1 MKQSTLI
8 TKIVMFILLAAV
20 VLYLAISA
28 VQSFI
33 DPFSTTVAYQDVLD
47 DATEVTGVVVREE
60 QALSGG
66 AGIVDVLPDEG
77 ERVAAGET
85 VAVLYQSQD
94 ALDRKKQLQ
103 TLELELEQ
111 LKYALSSGGNLSDAA
126 KLEQQIV
133 SSILT
138 LRANTAKGDLS
149 SLESDTLTLRTQVLQ
164 RDFAYSASDDSA
176 SVLTD
181 SIAEREQQ
189 ISVLKNQISTATTS
203 IRAPY
208 SGLFSG
214 RSDGLETTLTPVLLE
229 TVTAVELNRLPAGT
243 ESNDTVG
250 KLITGDKWYFA
261 AVVEPAAAKRLRVG
275 DSVTAAFSRDYTGE
289 VAMTVDRIGPEEEVG
304 CVLILSADRGLKE
317 ITLLREQTVDLI
329 FKRYTGIRIPKQALR
344 MEAVSAADGQTETQ
358 TETQVLGVYAVAGAQ
373 AQFKPVE
380 IVREGS
386 DYYLVSPAEE
396 SAYFQTLSASEARLR
411 TLRAGD
417 EIIVTATDLYD
428 GKVVLE

>member
-8 TKIVMFILLAAV
+8 TKIVMFFLLAAV
-20 VLYLAISA
+20 VFYLVISA

-33 DPFSTTVAYQDVLD
+33 DPFSTTVAYRDVLD
-47 DATEVTGVVVREE
+47 DAAEITGVVVREE

-66 AGIVDVLPDEG
+66 SGIMDILPAEG

-111 LKYALSSGGNLSDAA
+111 LKYALGSGGNLSDAA

-138 LRANTAKGDLS
+138 LRANMSRGDLS

-164 RDFAYSASDDSA
+164 RDFAYSASVDSA
-176 SVLTD
+176 SLLTE
-181 SIAEREQQ
+181 SIAEREDQ
-189 ISVLKNQISTATTS
+189 IAVLKNQISTATTS
-203 IRAPY
+203 IYAPR

-214 RSDGLETTLTPVLLE
+214 QSDGLETTLTPAVLKTISASELDSLPTE
-229 TVTAVELNRLPAGT
+229 TGSAG
-243 ESNDTVG
+243 SVG
-250 KLITGDKWYFA
+250 KLITGNRWYFA
-261 AVVEPAAAKRLRVG
+261 AVIEPAAAKRLRVG
-275 DSVTAAFSRDYTGE
+275 DAVTVAFSRDYTGE
-289 VAMTVDRIGPEEEVG
+289 VVMTVDRLGPEEEAG
-304 CVLILSADRGLKE
+304 CVLVLSTDLGLKE
-317 ITLLREQTVDLI
+317 ITLLREQTVALI
-329 FKRYTGIRIPKQALR
+329 FHRYTGIRIPKQALH
-344 MEAVSAADGQTETQ
+344 METVTVSDPETEAE

-386 DYYLVSPAEE
+386 DYYLVSSDSE
-396 SAYFQTLSASEARLR
+396 SAWFQTLSASEARMR

>member
-20 VLYLAISA
+20 VFYLIISA

-33 DPFSTTVAYQDVLD
+33 DPFSTTVAYRDVLD
-47 DATEVTGVVVREE
+47 DAAEITGVVVREE

-66 AGIVDVLPDEG
+66 SGIMDILPAEG

-85 VAVLYQSQD
+85 VAVLYQSQE

-138 LRANTAKGDLS
+138 LRANMSRGDLS

-164 RDFAYSASDDSA
+164 RDFAYSASVDSA
-176 SVLTD
+176 SILTE
-181 SIAEREQQ
+181 SITEREEQ
-189 ISVLKNQISTATTS
+189 IAALKNQISTATTS
-203 IRAPY
+203 IYAPR

-214 RSDGLETTLTPVLLE
+214 HSDGLETTLTPAALK
-229 TVTAVELNRLPAGT
+229 TISASELDRLPTETDSAG
-243 ESNDTVG
+243 SVG
-250 KLITGDKWYFA
+250 KLITGNRWYFS
-261 AVVEPAAAKRLRVG
+261 AVIEPAAAKRLRVG
-275 DSVTAAFSRDYTGE
+275 DAVTVAFSRDYTGE
-289 VAMTVDRIGPEEEVG
+289 VVMTVDRLGPEEEAG
-304 CVLILSADRGLKE
+304 CVLVLSADLGLKE

-329 FKRYTGIRIPKQALR
+329 FHRYTGIRIPKQALH
-344 MEAVSAADGQTETQ
+344 METVTISDPETETE

-386 DYYLVSPAEE
+386 DYYLVSPAGE
-396 SAYFQTLSASEARLR
+396 SAYFQTLSAGEARMR

-428 GKVVLE
+428 GKVVSE

>member
-28 VQSFI
+28 VQSFV
-33 DPFSTTVAYQDVLD
+33 DPFSTTVAYQDVLN
-47 DATEVTGVVVREE
+47 DATEITGVVVREE
-60 QALSGG
+60 QELSGG
-66 AGIVDVLPDEG
+66 SGIMDVLPDEG

-85 VAVLYQSQD
+85 VAVLYQSQE

-103 TLELELEQ
+103 ALELELEQ
-111 LKYALSSGGNLSDAA
+111 LEYALSSGGNLNDAA
-126 KLEQQIV
+126 KLEQQII

-138 LRANTAKGDLS
+138 LRANMARGDLS

-164 RDFAYSASDDSA
+164 RDFAYSASVDSA

-189 ISVLKNQISTATTS
+189 IEVLKDQVSTATTS
-203 IRAPY
+203 IRAPR

-214 RSDGLETTLTPVLLE
+214 QSDGLETVLTPAMLE
-229 TVTAVELNRLPAGT
+229 TVSASELAALPAGA
-243 ESNDTVG
+243 ESEEAVG

-261 AVVEPAAAKRLRVG
+261 AVVDSATAKRLRAG
-275 DSVTAAFSRDYTGE
+275 DTVTVAFSRDYTGE
-289 VAMTVDRIGPEEEVG
+289 AAMTVDRIGPEEKDG
-304 CVLILSADRGLKE
+304 CVLVLSADRGLKE

-329 FKRYTGIRIPKQALR
+329 FRHYAGIRVPKSALH
-344 MEAVSAADGQTETQ
+344 METVSVTASETEVE

-386 DYYLVSPAEE
+386 DYYLVSPAGE
-396 SAYFQTLSASEARLR
+396 SAYFQTLSSSEARMR

>member
-8 TKIVMFILLAAV
+8 TKIVMFVLLAAV

-33 DPFSTTVAYQDVLD
+33 DPFSTTVAYQDVLN
-47 DATEVTGVVVREE
+47 DAVEVTGFVVREE

-66 AGIVDVLPDEG
+66 SGIMDILPDEG

-85 VAVLYQSQD
+85 VAVLYQSQE

-103 TLELELEQ
+103 ALKLELEQ
-111 LKYALSSGGNLSDAA
+111 LEYALSSGGNLSDAA
-126 KLEQQIV
+126 KLEQQII

-138 LRANTAKGDLS
+138 LRANLSRGDLS

-164 RDFAYSASDDSA
+164 RDFAYSASIDSA

-181 SIAEREQQ
+181 SIAEREAQ
-189 ISVLKNQISTATTS
+189 IAVLENQISTATTS
-203 IRAPY
+203 IRAPR

-214 RSDGLETTLTPVLLE
+214 RSDGLEAVLTPALLE
-229 TVTAVELNRLPAGT
+229 NISASELAALPAGT
-243 ESNDTVG
+243 ESEEAVG

-261 AVVEPAAAKRLRVG
+261 AVVEPADAKRLRVG
-275 DSVTAAFSRDYTGE
+275 DTVTVAFSRDYTGE
-289 VAMTVDRIGPEEEVG
+289 ASMTVDRIGREENGG
-304 CVLILSADRGLKE
+304 CVLVLSADRGLKE
-317 ITLLREQTVDLI
+317 ITLLREQTVNLI
-329 FKRYTGIRIPKQALR
+329 FKHYVGIRIPKSALR
-344 MEAVSAADGQTETQ
+344 METVSVTNPETDAK
-358 TETQVLGVYAVAGAQ
+358 TETQVLGVYSVTGAQ
-373 AQFKPVE
+373 AQFKPVK

-386 DYYLVSPAEE
+386 DYYLVSPDAE
-396 SAYFQTLSASEARLR
+396 SAFFQPLSSGEARMR

-417 EIIVTATDLYD
+417 EVIVTAADLYD

>member
-20 VLYLAISA
+20 VFYLAISA

-33 DPFSTTVAYQDVLD
+33 DPFSTTVAYRDVLD
-47 DATEVTGVVVREE
+47 DAAEITGVVVREE
-60 QALSGG
+60 RALSGG
-66 AGIVDVLPDEG
+66 SGIMDVLPDEG

-85 VAVLYQSQD
+85 VAVLYQSQE

-111 LKYALSSGGNLSDAA
+111 LEYALGSGGNLSDAA
-126 KLEQQIV
+126 KLEHQIV

-138 LRANTAKGDLS
+138 LRANISRGDLS

-164 RDFAYSASDDSA
+164 RDFAYSASVDSA
-176 SVLTD
+176 SVLTE
-181 SIAEREQQ
+181 SITEREKQ
-189 ISVLKNQISTATTS
+189 ITALKSQISTATTS
-203 IRAPY
+203 IFAPC

-214 RSDGLETTLTPVLLE
+214 QSDGLEATLTPAALE
-229 TVTAVELNRLPAGT
+229 TLSASELNGLSTGT
-243 ESNDTVG
+243 GSDGSAG
-250 KLITGDKWYFA
+250 KLITGNRWYFA
-261 AVVEPAAAKRLRVG
+261 AVIEPAAVKRLRVG
-275 DSVTAAFSRDYTGE
+275 DAVTVAFSRDYTGE
-289 VAMTVDRIGPEEEVG
+289 FVMTVDRIGPVEDAG
-304 CVLILSADRGLKE
+304 CVLVLSADRGLKE

-329 FKRYTGIRIPKQALR
+329 FQRYTGVRIPKQALH
-344 MEAVSAADGQTETQ
+344 METVSVTDPDTETM

-386 DYYLVSPAEE
+386 DYYLVSPAGE
-396 SAYFQTLSASEARLR
+396 SAWFQTLSASEARMR